1 MLVLLESKIGFED
14 SLIPVGPVSPP
25 QDLEKDRP
33 KEPPGTLCFALTLT

>member
-1 MLVLLESKIGFED
+1 MLVLLESKIGFEG
-14 SLIPVGPVSPP
+14 SLPVGPVSPP